1 MERLYSAYGV
11 LTVPA
16 MEAAH
21 QALRRWTGRCEEGDV
36 IDFWDRRTPPRLV
49 AIPIEIALTS
59 LLLPVLI
66 GCEDYRQP
74 PEPGEVRGGYVVD
87 AGGRTLTVL
96 ETGSTLHVGANQLEP
111 NRLYEFRLGIN
122 ADGAPSRAN
131 AVSFARIGSD
141 GAGAIRPI
149 TLWYHSGVIGCSARS
164 EAEFD
169 LPFAFRTFDE
179 AEEALRGARMTV
191 SVHPV
196 TDAAADTGAAA
207 DPLALTVEE
216 PVSVIDLPIA
226 SRESPMVYPSNQ
238 EGCLVNSLRLRED
251 DLWVTGRNFRPGEE
265 VEIALVPNQ
274 REWRVGDR
282 VADVTGERVS
292 ATADDEGRF
301 TVPLWERELQL
312 RGAYDIAVLRNV
324 DLREDL
330 LSLTARD
337 IVSYAHDTA
346 LLLYLQYPPGGP
358 TMDLAGRPIGGSPY
372 FQFSDAFAEDGD
384 TVWGAVDPT
393 YVPAGHTGGK
403 YAAYYVVQHRDVDGW
418 DPGAGGAT
426 NLVDVSG
433 GIEIMPV
440 KSGCINATDIP
451 IWNGPLPVGEYDV
464 VVDFGSVA
472 AASAAAYT
480 TDGQLDLPLDFL
492 DGADQIGFVVA
503 EDPYE
508 LGSIPIGRV
517 AYSQDDFFATLGTA
531 TDVDL
536 RAEVRYPATA
546 GGTDTPVDAG
556 QHPLFLIQH
565 GNHAS
570 CNVQQD
576 GTDTYDALQDY
587 LDGVISLS
595 EFNAGV
601 ECHATCPDRKQNHR
615 GYDNLLDVLASHG
628 VIAVSIDAY
637 DLTGFGTCGVAGWIE
652 ERGDLILKHIELWS
666 HLDSPATFN
675 TYPNFFPGKFNN
687 HVDLTRISVSGHSRG
702 GEAAV
707 AAFMRDTLF
716 GIGSVSSIAPVDFE
730 GYVLPDV
737 PYFVILPAADNDVI
751 DLDGLRI
758 WDRAGTAL
766 PAPEATTRSGIYL
779 YGANHAFFNTVWADD
794 RDESDPARDDYI
806 PKAQQQRVGEAYL
819 SAFSRSALNDEA
831 VYEDM
836 LRGRLIFPSTAG
848 FKNYHFRHES
858 DHSRIESGAGTGGV
872 AVGMSKSSVTLS
884 IPHETDALE
893 LQWNAGGTLEYTVP
907 PAQRNVSSFEVLSF
921 RVAQKDS
928 PLNPVSGTQ
937 DVLVEL
943 VGGGNTKGVFAARFD
958 PIPVR
963 YDHPTYGSYEHE
975 VMTTVRIP
983 LHSFIM
989 NNSGVTLGNIDT
1001 IRFRFL
1007 NPSQG
1012 EFNVDDIEF
1021 SR

>member
-1 MERLYSAYGV
+1 M
-11 LTVPA
+11 T
-16 MEAAH
+16 
-21 QALRRWTGRCEEGDV
+21 
-36 IDFWDRRTPPRLV
+36 RT
-49 AIPIEIALTS
+49 EIALAAVP
-59 LLLPVLI
+59 LLVLVS
-66 GCEDYRQP
+66 CEGYRRP
-74 PEPGEVRGGYVVD
+74 PDPGDVRGGYVVD
-87 AGGRTLTVL
+87 GGGRPLTSL
-96 ETGSTLHVGANQLEP
+96 ESGSTLRVGANELEA
-111 NRLYEFRLGIN
+111 NRLFELRLGIGV
-122 ADGAPSRAN
+122 DGPPSRAD

-141 GAGAIRPI
+141 GSGRVRPI
-149 TLWYHSGVIGCSARS
+149 TLWYHSGVVGCSARS
-164 EAEFD
+164 EAELD

-179 AEEALRGARMTV
+179 AEEALRGGRMTV
-191 SVHPV
+191 SIHPV
-196 TDAAADTGAAA
+196 AESDEGAV

-216 PVSVIDLPIA
+216 PVSVIELPVS
-226 SRESPMVYPSNQ
+226 SRESPMVYPSDE
-238 EGCLVNSLRLRED
+238 EGCLVNSLRSGED
-251 DLWVTGRNFRPGEE
+251 DLWVTGRNLGPGEE
-265 VEIALVPNQ
+265 VEIALVANQ
-274 REWRVGDR
+274 REWHVGDR
-282 VADVTGERVS
+282 VVAVTGER
-292 ATADDEGRF
+292 ARAIADEEGRF
-301 TVPLWERELQL
+301 TVPLWPSADQV
-312 RGAYDIAVLRNV
+312 RGAYDIAVLR
-324 DLREDL
+324 DPEEREDL
-330 LSLTARD
+330 LRLTARD

-346 LLLYLQYPPGGP
+346 ILLYLQYPPGGP
-358 TMDLAGRPIGGSPY
+358 TMDLAGRPVLGSPY
-372 FQFSDAFAEDGD
+372 FQFSDAFAEEGD

-403 YAAYYVVQHRDVDGW
+403 YAAYYVVQHRDANGW

-440 KSGCINATDIP
+440 KSGCINGTDVP
-451 IWNGPLPVGEYDV
+451 IWNGPLPPGEYDV
-464 VVDFGSVA
+464 VVDFGSVP
-472 AASAAAYT
+472 AASAGAYA
-480 TDGQLDLPLDFL
+480 TDAQLDLPLDFL
-492 DGADQIGFVVA
+492 DGADQVGFVVA
-503 EDPYE
+503 EDPHE
-508 LGSIPIGRV
+508 LGPTPIGRV
-517 AYSQDDFFATLGTA
+517 AYSEDDFFPTLGTA

-536 RAEVRYPATA
+536 RGEVRYPATA
-546 GGTDTPVDAG
+546 SGTDTPVAAG

-587 LDGVISLS
+587 LDGVISYS
-595 EFNAGV
+595 QFVNGIH
-601 ECHATCPDRKQNHR
+601 CHASCPDRKQNHR
-615 GYDNLLDVLASHG
+615 GYDRLLDILASHG

-637 DLTGFGTCGVAGWIE
+637 DLTGFGSCGVAGWIE

-666 HLDSPATFN
+666 HLDSPATFS
-675 TYPNFFPGKFNN
+675 TYPNLFPGKFNN

-702 GEAAV
+702 GEASV
-707 AAFMRDTLF
+707 AAFMRDTIF
-716 GIGSVSSIAPVDFE
+716 DIGSVSSIAPVDFE

-737 PYFVILPAADNDVI
+737 PYFVVLPAADNDVI

-766 PAPEATTRSGIYL
+766 PVPEATTRSGIYL

-794 RDESDPARDDYI
+794 RDESDPTRDDYI
-806 PKAQQQRVGEAYL
+806 PKAQQQRMGEAYL
-819 SAFSRSALNDEA
+819 SAFTRSALIGET

-836 LRGRLIFPSTAG
+836 LRGRLVFPSTAG
-848 FKNYHFRHES
+848 LKNYHFRHES
-858 DHSRIESGAGTGGV
+858 DHSRIEGGAGTGGT
-872 AVGMSKSSVTLS
+872 AAGMTKSSVSLG
-884 IPHETDALE
+884 IPHQTDALE
-893 LQWNAGGTLEYTVP
+893 LEWTSGGTLEYTVP
-907 PAQRNVSSFEVLSF
+907 PGQRDASSFEVLSF
-921 RVAQKDS
+921 RVTQKDS
-928 PLNPVSGTQ
+928 PLNPGTGTQ

-989 NNSGVTLGNIDT
+989 NNSGVTLENIDT

-1012 EFNVDDIEF
+1012 ALNVDDIEF